1 MIVVAD
7 TSPLNYL
14 IQIECIDLLR
24 ALYGRVVVPHG
35 VLKELS
41 HVDAPK
47 SVRLWID
54 HLPDWVDS
62 RVVHL
67 QPDRTLAA
75 LDRGELEAIQLAIEL
90 NANLL
95 LIDERRGWIE
105 AERRGLSVTGTLGVL
120 LTAGI
125 QELTDPEAAYF
136 RLVRE
141 TNFRGSAALES
152 EFLKRIRSPR

>member
-1 MIVVAD
+1 LIVVAD

-14 IQIECIDLLR
+14 IQIECVDLLR
-24 ALYGRVVVPHG
+24 ALYGQVVIPHG
-35 VLKELS
+35 VLEELS
-41 HVDAPK
+41 HVDAPIA
-47 SVRLWID
+47 VRLWGD

-62 RVVHL
+62 RVVQP
-67 QPDRTLAA
+67 QPDRTLSV
-75 LDRGELEAIQLAIEL
+75 LDRGEREAIQLALEL

-141 TNFRGSAALES
+141 TNFRGSAALGT
-152 EFLKRIRSPR
+152 EFLKRARSLR